1 MPQTLEKLKG
11 HFASGLLVRHSFRP
25 FVCPFKILSGFSTF
39 VELCPF
45 KRVIMKFC
53 NQKISK
59 TITARSFKLRQLIEN
74 NE

>member
-1 MPQTLEKLKG
+1 MS
-11 HFASGLLVRHSFRP
+11 ASGPSGPLA
-25 FVCPFKILSGFSTF
+25 FKSGLSPF

-53 NQKISK
+53 NKDISK
-59 TITARSFKLRQLIEN
+59 IIAATSFNLGQLIEN